1 MTRMEW
7 VSQQT
12 FIFSDSL
19 YLPRQNVMLTVPK
32 WGTVAVV
39 LWAVVTFEC
48 MLFAD
53 DETTLRQEM
62 LRLTASERADR
73 LSAIESLQG
82 ARDDRVLPFLKSY
95 QRGEIYL
102 WKRQLVFCAAMK
114 RDSEANLMAPL
125 SDPLTRAPIERDGQS
140 LVVSK
145 SELTVVGPRR
155 PERRLITNAIRVL
168 ELWSSDRE
176 RRLAAV
182 RRLGDTRNRIFME
195 PLAQLLNTETDEKVR
210 HTARESLYL
219 LQLSGAIEG
228 VPQGDR
234 IEVVRQL
241 GEMASAR
248 AVPVLKDLLAPLEE
262 TTNAKTTSEE
272 TMQETL
278 RQSLAQIESYQQRV
292 RVVGYL
298 FSGLSLGSI
307 LILMALGLS
316 VIFGQMGVINMAHGE
331 LMMVGAYATY
341 QVQKYFEHSLPDN
354 PENMFYV
361 WAFPVAFFSAAGIG
375 WLMEFLVVRH
385 LYGRPL
391 ETLLATW
398 GIGLILMQAV
408 RLCYGDN
415 IGVNSPEWLMGGME
429 LFQDFRLPY
438 NRLFIIVLTVVCVF
452 SLYALMRYTRT
463 GLWIRATV
471 QNREIASSLG
481 VNTRRTDGLTFALG
495 SGMAGIAGYALT
507 LIGGVTP
514 DMGQNYIVDSFLV
527 VVTGGVGELAGA
539 VIAGLS
545 LGVINKFL
553 EPFFGE
559 LVGNGAIWGKV
570 AILIVVIL
578 FIQWRPA
585 GLFPPKGRTADL

>member
-1 MTRMEW
+1 
-7 VSQQT
+7 
-12 FIFSDSL
+12 
-19 YLPRQNVMLTVPK
+19 MLTVPK
-32 WGTVAVV
+32 WGTVAVA

-53 DETTLRQEM
+53 DETTLRQDM

-73 LSAIESLQG
+73 LSAIESLQRV
-82 ARDDRVLPFLKSY
+82 RDDRVLPFLEAY

-102 WKRQLVFCAAMK
+102 WNSQLIFCAAMN
-114 RDSEANLMAPL
+114 RNSEATLMAPL
-125 SDPLTRAPIERDGQS
+125 SDPLTRDPIERDGQ
-140 LVVSK
+140 VVVVAK
-145 SELTVVGPRR
+145 RELDAVGPRR

-176 RRLAAV
+176 RRLGAV

-195 PLAQLLNTETDEKVR
+195 PLEQLLDAETDEKVR
-210 HTARESLYL
+210 HTARESVYL
-219 LQLSGAIEG
+219 LQLAGTIEG
-228 VPQGDR
+228 LPQGDR
-234 IEVVRQL
+234 IEAIKQL

-248 AVPVLKDLLAPLEE
+248 AVPVLKDILAPLEE
-262 TTNAKTTSEE
+262 VTDSKTISEE
-272 TMQETL
+272 SMREAL

-341 QVQKYFEHSLPDN
+341 QVQKYFGHSLPDN
-354 PENMFYV
+354 PENLFYV
-361 WAFPVAFFSAAGIG
+361 WALPVAFFSAAGIG
-375 WLMEFLVVRH
+375 WLMELLVVRH

-408 RLCYGDN
+408 RLYYGDN

-438 NRLFIIVLTVVCVF
+438 NRLFIIVLTLVCL
-452 SLYALMRYTRT
+452 SLLYALMRYTRT

-495 SGMAGIAGYALT
+495 SGLAGIAGYALT

-527 VVTGGVGELAGA
+527 VATGGVGELAGA

-559 LVGNGAIWGKV
+559 LIGNGAIWGKV
-570 AILIVVIL
+570 AILIVVIF

-585 GLFPPKGRTADL
+585 GLFPPRGRTADL

>member
-1 MTRMEW
+1 
-7 VSQQT
+7 
-12 FIFSDSL
+12 
-19 YLPRQNVMLTVPK
+19 MLTVPK
-32 WGTVAVV
+32 WGTVVV
-39 LWAVVTFEC
+39 ALWAVVTFEC

-53 DETTLRQEM
+53 DETTLRREM

-73 LSAIESLQG
+73 LSAIESLQRV
-82 ARDDRVLPFLKSY
+82 RDDRVLPFLEAY

-102 WKRQLVFCAAMK
+102 WNSQLVFCDAMN
-114 RDSEANLMAPL
+114 RNSEATLMAPL
-125 SDPLTRAPIERDGQS
+125 SDPLTREPIERDGQ
-140 LVVSK
+140 VVVVAK
-145 SELTVVGPRR
+145 RELDAVGPRR
-155 PERRLITNAIRVL
+155 PERRLITNAIRVR

-176 RRLAAV
+176 RRLGAV

-195 PLAQLLNTETDEKVR
+195 PLEQLLDAETDEKVR
-210 HTARESLYL
+210 HTARESVYL
-219 LQLSGAIEG
+219 LQLAGTIEG
-228 VPQGDR
+228 LPQGDR
-234 IEVVRQL
+234 IEAVKQL

-248 AVPVLKDLLAPLEE
+248 AVPVLKDILAPLEE
-262 TTNAKTTSEE
+262 VTDSKTISEE
-272 TMQETL
+272 SMREAL

-341 QVQKYFEHSLPDN
+341 QVQKYFGHSLPDN
-354 PENMFYV
+354 PENLFYV
-361 WAFPVAFFSAAGIG
+361 WALPVAFFSAAGIG
-375 WLMEFLVVRH
+375 WLMELLVVRH

-408 RLCYGDN
+408 RLYYGDN

-438 NRLFIIVLTVVCVF
+438 NRLFIIVLTLVCL
-452 SLYALMRYTRT
+452 SLLYALMRYTRT

-495 SGMAGIAGYALT
+495 SGLAGIAGYALP

-559 LVGNGAIWGKV
+559 LIGNGAILGKV
-570 AILIVVIL
+570 AILIVVIF

-585 GLFPPKGRTADL
+585 GLFPPRGRTADL

>member
-1 MTRMEW
+1 
-7 VSQQT
+7 
-12 FIFSDSL
+12 
-19 YLPRQNVMLTVPK
+19 MLTVPK
-32 WGTVAVV
+32 WGTVVV
-39 LWAVVTFEC
+39 ALWAVVTFEC

-53 DETTLRQEM
+53 DETTLRREM

-73 LSAIESLQG
+73 LSAIESLQRV
-82 ARDDRVLPFLKSY
+82 RDDRVLPFLEAY

-102 WKRQLVFCAAMK
+102 WNSQLVFCDAMN
-114 RDSEANLMAPL
+114 RNSEATLMAPL
-125 SDPLTRAPIERDGQS
+125 SDPLTREPIERDGQ
-140 LVVSK
+140 VVVVAK
-145 SELTVVGPRR
+145 RELDAVGPRR

-176 RRLAAV
+176 RRLGAV

-195 PLAQLLNTETDEKVR
+195 PLEQLLDAETDEKVR
-210 HTARESLYL
+210 HTARESVYL
-219 LQLSGAIEG
+219 LQLAGTIEG
-228 VPQGDR
+228 LPQGDR
-234 IEVVRQL
+234 IEAVKQL

-248 AVPVLKDLLAPLEE
+248 AVPVLKDILAPLEE
-262 TTNAKTTSEE
+262 VTDSKTISEE
-272 TMQETL
+272 SMREAL

-341 QVQKYFEHSLPDN
+341 QVQKYFGHSLPDN
-354 PENMFYV
+354 PENLFYV
-361 WAFPVAFFSAAGIG
+361 WALPVAFFSAAGIG
-375 WLMEFLVVRH
+375 WLMELLVVRH

-408 RLCYGDN
+408 RLYYGDN

-438 NRLFIIVLTVVCVF
+438 NRLFIIVLTLVCL
-452 SLYALMRYTRT
+452 SLLYALMRYTRT

-495 SGMAGIAGYALT
+495 SGLAGIAGYALT

-559 LVGNGAIWGKV
+559 LIGNGAIWGKV
-570 AILIVVIL
+570 AILIVVIF

-585 GLFPPKGRTADL
+585 GLFPPRGRTADL

>member
-1 MTRMEW
+1 
-7 VSQQT
+7 
-12 FIFSDSL
+12 
-19 YLPRQNVMLTVPK
+19 MLTVPK
-32 WGTVAVV
+32 WGTVVV
-39 LWAVVTFEC
+39 ALWAVVTFEC

-53 DETTLRQEM
+53 DETTLRREM

-73 LSAIESLQG
+73 LSAIESLQRV
-82 ARDDRVLPFLKSY
+82 RDDRVLPFLEAY

-102 WKRQLVFCAAMK
+102 WNSQLIFCDAMN
-114 RDSEANLMAPL
+114 RNSEATLMAPL
-125 SDPLTRAPIERDGQS
+125 SDPLTREPIERDGQ
-140 LVVSK
+140 VVVVAK
-145 SELTVVGPRR
+145 RELDAVGPRR

-168 ELWSSDRE
+168 ALWSSDRE
-176 RRLAAV
+176 RRLGAV

-195 PLAQLLNTETDEKVR
+195 PLEQLLDAETDEKVR
-210 HTARESLYL
+210 HTARESVYL
-219 LQLSGAIEG
+219 LQLAGTIEG
-228 VPQGDR
+228 LPQGDR
-234 IEVVRQL
+234 IEAVKQL

-248 AVPVLKDLLAPLEE
+248 AVPVLKDILAPLEE
-262 TTNAKTTSEE
+262 VTDSKTISEE
-272 TMQETL
+272 SMREAL

-341 QVQKYFEHSLPDN
+341 QVQKYFGHSLPDN
-354 PENMFYV
+354 PENLFYV
-361 WAFPVAFFSAAGIG
+361 WALPVAFFSAAGIG
-375 WLMEFLVVRH
+375 WLMELLVVRH

-408 RLCYGDN
+408 RLYYGDN

-438 NRLFIIVLTVVCVF
+438 NRLFIIVLTLVCL
-452 SLYALMRYTRT
+452 SLLYALMRYTRT

-495 SGMAGIAGYALT
+495 SGLAGIAGYALT

-559 LVGNGAIWGKV
+559 LIGNGAIWGKV
-570 AILIVVIL
+570 AILIVVIF

-585 GLFPPKGRTADL
+585 GLFPPRGRTADL

>member
-1 MTRMEW
+1 
-7 VSQQT
+7 
-12 FIFSDSL
+12 
-19 YLPRQNVMLTVPK
+19 MLTVPK
-32 WGTVAVV
+32 WGTVVV
-39 LWAVVTFEC
+39 ALWAVVTFEC

-53 DETTLRQEM
+53 DETTLRREM

-73 LSAIESLQG
+73 LSAIESLQRV
-82 ARDDRVLPFLKSY
+82 RDDRVLPFLEAY

-102 WKRQLVFCAAMK
+102 WNSQLVFCDAMN
-114 RDSEANLMAPL
+114 RNSEATLMAPL
-125 SDPLTRAPIERDGQS
+125 SDPLTREPIERDGQ
-140 LVVSK
+140 VVVVAK
-145 SELTVVGPRR
+145 RELDAVGPRR

-168 ELWSSDRE
+168 ELCSSDRE
-176 RRLAAV
+176 RRLGAV

-195 PLAQLLNTETDEKVR
+195 PLEQLLDAETDEKVR
-210 HTARESLYL
+210 HTARESVYL
-219 LQLSGAIEG
+219 LQLAGTIEG
-228 VPQGDR
+228 LPQGDR
-234 IEVVRQL
+234 IEAVKQL

-248 AVPVLKDLLAPLEE
+248 AVPVLKDILAPLEE
-262 TTNAKTTSEE
+262 VTDSKTISEE
-272 TMQETL
+272 SMREAL

-341 QVQKYFEHSLPDN
+341 QVQKYFGHSLPDN
-354 PENMFYV
+354 PENLFYV
-361 WAFPVAFFSAAGIG
+361 WALPVAFFSAAGIG
-375 WLMEFLVVRH
+375 WLMELLVVRH

-408 RLCYGDN
+408 RLYYGDN

-438 NRLFIIVLTVVCVF
+438 NRLFIIVLTLVCL
-452 SLYALMRYTRT
+452 SLLYALMRYTRT

-471 QNREIASSLG
+471 QHRDIASSLG

-495 SGMAGIAGYALT
+495 SGLAGIAGYALP

-559 LVGNGAIWGKV
+559 LIGNGASWGKV
-570 AILIVVIL
+570 AILIVVIF

-585 GLFPPKGRTADL
+585 GLFPPRGRTADL

>member
-1 MTRMEW
+1 
-7 VSQQT
+7 
-12 FIFSDSL
+12 
-19 YLPRQNVMLTVPK
+19 MLTVPK
-32 WGTVAVV
+32 WGTVVV
-39 LWAVVTFEC
+39 ALWAVVTFEC

-53 DETTLRQEM
+53 DETTLRREM

-73 LSAIESLQG
+73 LSAIESLQRV
-82 ARDDRVLPFLKSY
+82 RDDRVLPFLEAY

-102 WKRQLVFCAAMK
+102 WNSQLIFCDAMN
-114 RDSEANLMAPL
+114 RNSEATLMAPL
-125 SDPLTRAPIERDGQS
+125 SDPLTREPIERDGQ
-140 LVVSK
+140 VVVVAK
-145 SELTVVGPRR
+145 RELDAVGPRR

-176 RRLAAV
+176 RRLGAV

-195 PLAQLLNTETDEKVR
+195 PLEQLLDAETDEKVR
-210 HTARESLYL
+210 HTVRESVYL
-219 LQLSGAIEG
+219 LQLAGTIEG
-228 VPQGDR
+228 LPQGDR
-234 IEVVRQL
+234 IEAVKQL

-248 AVPVLKDLLAPLEE
+248 AVPVLKDILAPLEE
-262 TTNAKTTSEE
+262 VTDSKTISEE
-272 TMQETL
+272 SMREAL

-341 QVQKYFEHSLPDN
+341 QVQKYFGHSLPDN
-354 PENMFYV
+354 PENLFYV
-361 WAFPVAFFSAAGIG
+361 WALPVAFFSAAGIG
-375 WLMEFLVVRH
+375 WLMELLVVRH

-408 RLCYGDN
+408 RLYYGDN

-438 NRLFIIVLTVVCVF
+438 NRLFIIVLTLVCL
-452 SLYALMRYTRT
+452 SLLYALMRYSRT

-495 SGMAGIAGYALT
+495 SGLAGIAGYALT

-559 LVGNGAIWGKV
+559 LIGNGAIWGKV
-570 AILIVVIL
+570 AILIVVIF

-585 GLFPPKGRTADL
+585 GLFPPRGRTADL

>member
-1 MTRMEW
+1 
-7 VSQQT
+7 
-12 FIFSDSL
+12 
-19 YLPRQNVMLTVPK
+19 MLTVPK
-32 WGTVAVV
+32 WGTVVV
-39 LWAVVTFEC
+39 ALWAVVTFEC

-53 DETTLRQEM
+53 DETTLRREM

-73 LSAIESLQG
+73 LSAIESLQRV
-82 ARDDRVLPFLKSY
+82 RDDRVLPFLEAY

-102 WKRQLVFCAAMK
+102 WNSQLIFCDAMN
-114 RDSEANLMAPL
+114 RNSEATLMAPL
-125 SDPLTRAPIERDGQS
+125 SDPLTREPIERDGQ
-140 LVVSK
+140 VVVVAK
-145 SELTVVGPRR
+145 RELDAVGPRR

-176 RRLAAV
+176 RRLGAV

-195 PLAQLLNTETDEKVR
+195 PLEQLLDAETDEKVR
-210 HTARESLYL
+210 HTARESVYL
-219 LQLSGAIEG
+219 LQLAGTIEG
-228 VPQGDR
+228 LPQGDR
-234 IEVVRQL
+234 IEAVKQL

-248 AVPVLKDLLAPLEE
+248 AVPVLKDILAPLEE
-262 TTNAKTTSEE
+262 VTDSKTISEE
-272 TMQETL
+272 SMREAL

-341 QVQKYFEHSLPDN
+341 QVQKYFGHSLPDN
-354 PENMFYV
+354 PENLFYV
-361 WAFPVAFFSAAGIG
+361 WALPVAFFSAAGIG
-375 WLMEFLVVRH
+375 WLMELLVVRH

-408 RLCYGDN
+408 RLYYGDN

-438 NRLFIIVLTVVCVF
+438 NRLFIIVLTLVCL
-452 SLYALMRYTRT
+452 SLLYALMRYTRT

-481 VNTRRTDGLTFALG
+481 GNTRRTDGLTFALG
-495 SGMAGIAGYALT
+495 SGLAGIAGYALT

-559 LVGNGAIWGKV
+559 LIGNGAIWGKV
-570 AILIVVIL
+570 AILIVVIF

-585 GLFPPKGRTADL
+585 GLFPPRGRTADL

>member
-1 MTRMEW
+1 
-7 VSQQT
+7 
-12 FIFSDSL
+12 
-19 YLPRQNVMLTVPK
+19 MLTVPK
-32 WGTVAVV
+32 WGTVVV
-39 LWAVVTFEC
+39 ALWAVVTFEC

-53 DETTLRQEM
+53 DETTLRREM

-73 LSAIESLQG
+73 LSAIESLQRV
-82 ARDDRVLPFLKSY
+82 RDDRVLPFLEAY

-102 WKRQLVFCAAMK
+102 WNSQLIFCDAMN
-114 RDSEANLMAPL
+114 RNSEATLMAPL
-125 SDPLTRAPIERDGQS
+125 SDPFTRDPIEGEGQ
-140 LVVSK
+140 VVVVAK
-145 SELTVVGPRR
+145 RELDAVGPRR

-176 RRLAAV
+176 RRLGAG

-195 PLAQLLNTETDEKVR
+195 PLEQLLDAETDEKVR
-210 HTARESLYL
+210 HTARESVYL
-219 LQLSGAIEG
+219 LQLAGTIEG
-228 VPQGDR
+228 LPQGDR
-234 IEVVRQL
+234 IEAVKQL

-248 AVPVLKDLLAPLEE
+248 AVPVLKDILAPLEE
-262 TTNAKTTSEE
+262 VTDSKTFSEE
-272 TMQETL
+272 SMREAL

-341 QVQKYFEHSLPDN
+341 QVQKYFGHSLPDN
-354 PENMFYV
+354 PENLFYV
-361 WAFPVAFFSAAGIG
+361 WALPVAFFSAAGIG
-375 WLMEFLVVRH
+375 WLMELLVVRH

-408 RLCYGDN
+408 RLYYGDN

-438 NRLFIIVLTVVCVF
+438 NRLFIIVLTLVCL
-452 SLYALMRYTRT
+452 SLLYALMRYTRT

-495 SGMAGIAGYALT
+495 SGLAGIAGYALT

-559 LVGNGAIWGKV
+559 LIGNGAIWGKV
-570 AILIVVIL
+570 AILIVVIFL
-578 FIQWRPA
+578 SSGVLQVCFLPGAGRPT
-585 GLFPPKGRTADL
+585 FNCV

>member
-1 MTRMEW
+1 
-7 VSQQT
+7 
-12 FIFSDSL
+12 
-19 YLPRQNVMLTVPK
+19 MLTVPK
-32 WGTVAVV
+32 WGTVAVA

-53 DETTLRQEM
+53 DETTLRREM
-62 LRLTASERADR
+62 LRLTASDGTDR

-82 ARDDRVLPFLKSY
+82 ARDDRVLPFLESY

-176 RRLAAV
+176 RRLAAA

-195 PLAQLLNTETDEKVR
+195 PLEQLLSTETNEKVR

-248 AVPVLKDLLAPLEE
+248 AVPVLKDILAPLEE
-262 TTNAKTTSEE
+262 TTNAKTISEE
-272 TMQETL
+272 SMREAL
-278 RQSLAQIESYQQRV
+278 RQSLVQIESYQQRV

-341 QVQKYFEHSLPDN
+341 QVQKYFGHSLPDN

-375 WLMEFLVVRH
+375 WLIEFLVVRH

-438 NRLFIIVLTVVCVF
+438 NRLFIIVLTLVCLS

-471 QNREIASSLG
+471 QNREMASSLG

-495 SGMAGIAGYALT
+495 SGMAGVAGYALT

>member
-1 MTRMEW
+1 
-7 VSQQT
+7 
-12 FIFSDSL
+12 
-19 YLPRQNVMLTVPK
+19 MLTVPK
-32 WGTVAVV
+32 WGTVVV
-39 LWAVVTFEC
+39 ALWAVVTFEC

-53 DETTLRQEM
+53 DETTLRREM

-73 LSAIESLQG
+73 LSAIESLQRV
-82 ARDDRVLPFLKSY
+82 RDDRVLPFLEAY

-102 WKRQLVFCAAMK
+102 WNSQLIFCDAMN
-114 RDSEANLMAPL
+114 RNSEATLMAPL
-125 SDPLTRAPIERDGQS
+125 SDPLTREPIERDGQ
-140 LVVSK
+140 VVVVAK
-145 SELTVVGPRR
+145 RELDAVGPRR

-176 RRLAAV
+176 RRLGAV

-195 PLAQLLNTETDEKVR
+195 PLEQLLDAETDEKVR
-210 HTARESLYL
+210 HTARESVYL
-219 LQLSGAIEG
+219 LQLAGTIEG
-228 VPQGDR
+228 LPQGDR
-234 IEVVRQL
+234 IEAVKQL

-248 AVPVLKDLLAPLEE
+248 AVPVLKDILAPLEE
-262 TTNAKTTSEE
+262 VTDSKTISEE
-272 TMQETL
+272 SMREAL

-341 QVQKYFEHSLPDN
+341 QVQKYFGHSLPDN
-354 PENMFYV
+354 PENLFYV
-361 WAFPVAFFSAAGIG
+361 WALPVAFFSAAGIG
-375 WLMEFLVVRH
+375 WLMELLVVRH

-408 RLCYGDN
+408 RLYYGDN

-438 NRLFIIVLTVVCVF
+438 NRLFIIVLTLVCL
-452 SLYALMRYTRT
+452 SLLYALMRYTRT

-495 SGMAGIAGYALT
+495 SGLAGIAGYALT

-559 LVGNGAIWGKV
+559 LIGNGAIWGKV
-570 AILIVVIL
+570 AILIVVIF

-585 GLFPPKGRTADL
+585 GLFPPRGRTADL

>member
-1 MTRMEW
+1 
-7 VSQQT
+7 
-12 FIFSDSL
+12 
-19 YLPRQNVMLTVPK
+19 MLTVPK
-32 WGTVAVV
+32 WGTVAVA

-53 DETTLRQEM
+53 DETTLRRDM

-73 LSAIESLQG
+73 LSAIESLQRV
-82 ARDDRVLPFLKSY
+82 RDDRVLPFLEAY

-102 WKRQLVFCAAMK
+102 WNSQLIFCAAMN
-114 RDSEANLMAPL
+114 RNSEATLMAPL
-125 SDPLTRAPIERDGQS
+125 SDPLTRAPIERDGQ
-140 LVVSK
+140 VVVVAK
-145 SELTVVGPRR
+145 RELDAVGPRR

-176 RRLAAV
+176 RRLRAV
-182 RRLGDTRNRIFME
+182 RRLGDTRNRIFRE
-195 PLAQLLNTETDEKVR
+195 PLEQLLNTETDEKVR
-210 HTARESLYL
+210 HTVRESLYL
-219 LQLSGAIEG
+219 LQLAGTIEG
-228 VPQGDR
+228 LPQGDR
-234 IEVVRQL
+234 IEAIKQL

-248 AVPVLKDLLAPLEE
+248 AVPVLEDILASLEE
-262 TTNAKTTSEE
+262 VADAKTVSEE
-272 TMQETL
+272 SMREML

-341 QVQKYFEHSLPDN
+341 QVQKYFGHSLPDN
-354 PENMFYV
+354 PENLFYV
-361 WAFPVAFFSAAGIG
+361 WALPVAFFSAAGIG
-375 WLMEFLVVRH
+375 WLMELLVVRH

-398 GIGLILMQAV
+398 GIGLILMQSV
-408 RLCYGDN
+408 RLYYGDN

-438 NRLFIIVLTVVCVF
+438 NRLFIIVLTLVCL
-452 SLYALMRYTRT
+452 SLLYALMRYTRT

-495 SGMAGIAGYALT
+495 SGLAGIAGYALT

-559 LVGNGAIWGKV
+559 LIGNGAIWGKV
-570 AILIVVIL
+570 AILIVVIF

-585 GLFPPKGRTADL
+585 GLFPPRGRTADL